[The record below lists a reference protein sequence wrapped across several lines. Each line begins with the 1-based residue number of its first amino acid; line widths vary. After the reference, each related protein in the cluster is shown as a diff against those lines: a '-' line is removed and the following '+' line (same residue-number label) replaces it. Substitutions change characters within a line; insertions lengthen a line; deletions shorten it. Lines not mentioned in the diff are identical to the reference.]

1 MLQKITHQLG
11 VSLLDFMDSTALL
24 PVNKKSY
31 SAEIRRSQPTAMVF
45 LIDQSGSMNEI
56 MEGLGES
63 KADFLARAVNQ
74 TLRELVNISTRT
86 EGIRHYLDI
95 VLIGYGAVGDGKTS
109 SVCWQGT
116 LEGKTWVSVTEL
128 AANPFFS
135 EQITQTKEIRGK
147 QKTETK
153 TVKSWLTSSCV
164 SLTPMG
170 AAIEHATVLLSDWIA
185 KNPNSYPPTVF
196 NFTDGAQTD
205 CTDDELLEKAKALKN
220 LHTSDG
226 NALFFNC
233 HISRQD
239 KKAIYF
245 PLSRTELPQ
254 GDQYAQLM
262 YNLSSDMPASYNL
275 GIARVR
281 GTDIPTS
288 GTFSAM
294 VYQADDTALVRM
306 IDIGS
311 RSQKTQIGRDK

>member
-11 VSLLDFMDSTALL
+11 VSLLDFMDLSVVL

-45 LIDQSGSMNEI
+45 LIDQSGSMNET
-56 MEGLGES
+56 MQGLGES
-63 KADFLARAVNQ
+63 KAAFLARAVNQ

-109 SVCWQGT
+109 SVCWQGE
-116 LEGKTWVSVTEL
+116 LEGKTWVSVTDL

-135 EQITQTKEIRGK
+135 EEITETKKIRNIEK
-147 QKTETK
+147 IETK
-153 TVKSWLTSSCV
+153 TVKSWLSSASV

-185 KNPNSYPPTVF
+185 KNPTSYPPTVF

-226 NALFFNC
+226 NILFFNC
-233 HISRQD
+233 HISTED

-245 PLSRTELPQ
+245 PLSRTELPA
-254 GDQYAQLM
+254 GDKYAQLM
-262 YNLSSDMPASYNL
+262 YNLSSDMPVSYNL
-275 GIARVR
+275 GVAGVR
-281 GTDIPTS
+281 GSDIPS
-288 GTFSAM
+288 VGSFSAM

-311 RSQKTQIGRDK
+311 RSQKTQIGKNK